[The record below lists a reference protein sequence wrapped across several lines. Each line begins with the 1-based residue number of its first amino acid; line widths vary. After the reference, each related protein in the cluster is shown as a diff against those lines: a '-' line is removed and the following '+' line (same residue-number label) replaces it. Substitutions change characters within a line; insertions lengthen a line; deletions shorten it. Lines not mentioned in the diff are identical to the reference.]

1 MFGRMWSLDI
11 DGEVFVATTDKQSLK
26 IEFDVTVSMGNTLSF
41 TDIRITNL
49 AKGSSI
55 KQDASITLSAGYKDN
70 YDVIFKGTVTNVLK
84 ERNGAD
90 TVIRLLC
97 RSGVAGSDRMSCTS
111 SYGRGASV
119 IDIIRDLAKAWPRQ
133 LEIDENQFI
142 DAPRFIS
149 GYAVD
154 GDIPTVLNELKYA
167 YNFEWNQHNGRLTIT
182 KPTARRNT
190 EITEV
195 NKFTGMV
202 GMPEV
207 NLGPNGLGIFVVVAL
222 NPQMAVNGRI
232 NVTSEYSTFNTGNL
246 YFSENT
252 GDATAN
258 GEYNIMAMRHRGD
271 SHSGQWTTEIQAIR
285 PGILSDKGRSNVPTT
300 YTAPD
305 VPTPKSPSDGTLIWG
320 ERVNQD
326 FRIKVKQVAGRLGF
340 DPNWLMAV
348 MAFETGRSFSSSMK
362 NPKGSATGL
371 IQFTESTAQD
381 LGTTTRDLARM
392 NAVDQL
398 DYVEKYYSK
407 YKKAINNLG
416 DCYMKVLYP
425 VAMGKPDS
433 YVMWVKDNPVT
444 GKYYNANPNLDTN
457 KNNQITRG
465 EAVSRVNNEMKEGM
479 RYSK

>member
-11 DGEVFVATTDKQSLK
+11 DGDIFIAATDNQSFK
-26 IEFDVTVSMGNTLSF
+26 IEFDVTVATGNVISF
-41 TDIRITNL
+41 ADIRVTNL

-55 KQDASITLSAGYKDN
+55 RQGASITLSAGYKDN
-70 YDVIFKGTVTNVLK
+70 YDVIFTGTVTNALK

-90 TVIRLLC
+90 TVTRLLC
-97 RSGVAGSDRMSCTS
+97 RSGLAGSDRMQCTA
-111 SYGRGASV
+111 SYGRGVSV
-119 IDIIRDLAKAWPRQ
+119 VDVIRDLAAAWPRQ
-133 LEIDENQFI
+133 LEVDEKQFI
-142 DAPRFIS
+142 DAPRMTS

-154 GDIPTVLNELKYA
+154 GDIPTVMNELKYA
-167 YNFEWNQHNGRLTIT
+167 YNFEWTQHNGRLIVT
-182 KPTARRNT
+182 KRTAQRTT

-195 NKFTGMV
+195 NQFTGMV

-207 NLGPNGLGIFVVVAL
+207 TLGPNGLGIFIVVAL

-246 YFSENT
+246 YISQNT

-271 SHSGQWTTEIQAIR
+271 SHSGQWTTEIEGIR
-285 PGILSDKGRSNVPTT
+285 PGVVPDKGQSNVPTT
-300 YTAPD
+300 ST
-305 VPTPKSPSDGTLIWG
+305 TPQSPSDGSLIWG
-320 ERVNQD
+320 KNVDQPFRV
-326 FRIKVKQVAGRLGF
+326 KVKQVAGRLGF

-348 MAFETGRSFSSSMK
+348 MAFETGKSFSPSQK
-362 NPKGSATGL
+362 NLAGGSAIGL
-371 IQFTESTAQD
+371 IQFTESTARD

-392 NAVDQL
+392 SAVDQL

-425 VAMGKPDS
+425 VAMGKPDT
-433 YVMWVKDNPVT
+433 YVMWVKDDPTT
-444 GKYYNANPNLDTN
+444 GKYYNANAGLDTN
-457 KNNQITRG
+457 KNGQITRG
-465 EAVSRVNNEMKEGM
+465 EAVSRVNNMLKEGM
-479 RYSK
+479 KYSK